1 MVTQII
7 TRPVEIDGQH
17 WVSVNMD
24 GHEMERRGPFP
35 DADAAEAMAARL
47 GAICRGLFTAIGR
60 CAPTPAA
67 PRKRRHALDNGGS
80 TVSNVVDLRGR
91 SIPLEDD
98 ELIEN
103 LARFADG
110 TLSEAAVKSR
120 HHLSNEDWAAL
131 GESDKLVELVE
142 ACKLRRI
149 RSGATKRERAQ
160 IEIVDAPPIL
170 GGIMRDPNANERHR
184 IDSIKTLD
192 ALAST
197 GAEAAAAGARF
208 EITINLGADHIE
220 HYSKSIAIDPD
231 DTDPNDID
239 TTDVIAAITMNKPK
253 DDGDG
258 QDIFEEVECGTAAAD
273 RRGDQTA
280 AAQGQKTQK
289 PS

>member
-1 MVTQII
+1 MPRYGVTRS
-7 TRPVEIDGQH
+7 TF
-17 WVSVNMD
+17 VSSFRG
-24 GHEMERRGPFP
+24 GHG
-35 DADAAEAMAARL
+35 DARL
-47 GAICRGLFTAIGR
+47 SLKQRRRSQG
-60 CAPTPAA
+60 PQAA
-67 PRKRRHALDNGGS
+67 PGLWDVDAMVAGGS
-80 TVSNVVDLRGR
+80 ITATNVIIAQRRVQRPSGGSNMGEIVDLRGR

-231 DTDPNDID
+231 DTDPNSID
-239 TTDVIAAITMNKPK
+239 TTDVIAAIAMNKSK
-253 DDGDG
+253 DGDNG
-258 QDIFEEVECGTAAAD
+258 GHL
-273 RRGDQTA
+273 
-280 AAQGQKTQK
+280 
-289 PS
+289 

>member
-1 MVTQII
+1 MGDI
-7 TRPVEIDGQH
+7 
-17 WVSVNMD
+17 VNL
-24 GHEMERRGPFP
+24 H
-35 DADAAEAMAARL
+35 
-47 GAICRGLFTAIGR
+47 
-60 CAPTPAA
+60 
-67 PRKRRHALDNGGS
+67 
-80 TVSNVVDLRGR
+80 GR

-103 LARFADG
+103 LPRFADG
-110 TLSEAAVKSR
+110 TLSEAAVKAR
-120 HHLSNEDWAAL
+120 HQLSNEDWAAL

-149 RSGATKRERAQ
+149 RTGATKRERAQ

-231 DTDPNDID
+231 DAGPNGID
-239 TTDVIAAITMNKPK
+239 TTVIAATAMKK
-253 DDGDG
+253 RDDGNG
-258 QDIFEEVECGTAAAD
+258 QGHI
-273 RRGDQTA
+273 
-280 AAQGQKTQK
+280 
-289 PS
+289 

>member
-1 MVTQII
+1 M
-7 TRPVEIDGQH
+7 DDD
-17 WVSVNMD
+17 VNL
-24 GHEMERRGPFP
+24 H
-35 DADAAEAMAARL
+35 
-47 GAICRGLFTAIGR
+47 
-60 CAPTPAA
+60 
-67 PRKRRHALDNGGS
+67 
-80 TVSNVVDLRGR
+80 GR

-110 TLSEAAVKSR
+110 TLSEAAVKAR

-131 GESDKLVELVE
+131 GESDRLVELVE

-149 RSGATKRERAQ
+149 RTGATKRERAQ

-170 GGIMRDPNANERHR
+170 GGIMRDTNANERHR

-220 HYSKSIAIDPD
+220 HFSKSIEINAGDA
-231 DTDPNDID
+231 DPNDID
-239 TTDVIAAITMNKPK
+239 TTNVIAAITMNKSK
-253 DDGDG
+253 GGGDG
-258 QDIFEEVECGTAAAD
+258 EGHI
-273 RRGDQTA
+273 
-280 AAQGQKTQK
+280 
-289 PS
+289 